1 MSLRWEVAYEAVTLA
16 SHWRSRVEA
25 VRDWNESTKR
35 DHFPWCDVCA
45 TCRERWPCG
54 IERARIEVERI
65 IE

>member
-1 MSLRWEVAYEAVTLA
+1 MSMRREAVAPA
-16 SHWRSRVEA
+16 SYWLSKVEA

-35 DHFPWCDVCA
+35 DHFPGGDLCA

-65 IE
+65 IG